1 MDGKTNLSLLI
12 ENAKKNL
19 ALFRRLNDPRS
30 NEMANTIEH
39 RISKLQIVMMNA
51 RQEVEDYAS
60 VGVENRDIVEV
71 DIWNKYWKKN
81 KDFHQ
86 QAEKTETALIE
97 EIIISKREIPNEF
110 VCPISLSI
118 MIDPVSLKFDG
129 IVENKINY
137 EKSNIIEW
145 LREHNY
151 DPITKAQPVNMS
163 NYVPNEELTTQITMF
178 LNSTMLLNSTGL
190 GKRRR
195 TKRRK
200 KRRQIKQIKRRT
212 KRRQK
217 SKNKYSKRIN

>member
-1 MDGKTNLSLLI
+1 MDGETNLSLLI

-19 ALFRRLNDPRS
+19 ALFRRFNDPRS
-30 NEMANTIEH
+30 NEMVNTIEH
-39 RISKLQIVMMNA
+39 RISKLQRVMMNA

-60 VGVENRDIVEV
+60 VGVENRLVKTWH
-71 DIWNKYWKKN
+71 IWNKYWKNN

-97 EIIISKREIPNEF
+97 EIIVNKGEIPNEF

-151 DPITKAQPVNMS
+151 DPITKAQPVNMT
-163 NYVPNEELTTQITMF
+163 NYIPNEELTKQITMF
-178 LNSTMLLNSTGL
+178 LNSTGL

-195 TKRRK
+195 TKRR
-200 KRRQIKQIKRRT
+200 T

-217 SKNKYSKRIN
+217 SKNKHSKRRH